1 MTTVYFWCCGRFFP
15 SLLKQISVRR
25 RRIQDLSVLPP
36 QAKLPLCTSQ
46 FHSRFLLYPDSW
58 MKSFLVGLFVFW
70 GILAEQSIDVPMCC
84 CLQEVLSLHCTSW
97 RHVGGIVGTHTSLI
111 QTDLWG
117 AQSCCATCSGKPGKL
132 ATKAVDVPQ
141 ANKTPCL
148 VTGIYCLLQLTA
160 TNWHCP

>member
-1 MTTVYFWCCGRFFP
+1 MVDF
-15 SLLKQISVRR
+15 S
-25 RRIQDLSVLPP
+25 PP
-36 QAKLPLCTSQ
+36 YLNK
-46 FHSRFLLYPDSW
+46 FLLGEEEY
-58 MKSFLVGLFVFW
+58 KTFLSFLHKQSFHYAHLNFTHSFCYILTAGWRVFWFVCLFVFW